1 MVDKNANASQE
12 VSLAARPGAGRGG
25 QYMDSDQRLS
35 SEERAPETLVPD
47 QEVARLVARLNTALM
62 LRSILIASRP
72 FGGDIVLMTVA
83 WAIWVANV
91 AHIDHPHQQMD
102 RYLGLDAD
110 VPNDLRRPIS
120 VLALANSLNLPYE
133 TTRRH
138 VKRLQRA
145 GICERR
151 RAGVIILQ
159 SALNSADDHAG
170 MLSTVAN
177 VRRLC
182 RDLRRL
188 LPEATRLQKDLP
200 ELI

>member
-1 MVDKNANASQE
+1 
-12 VSLAARPGAGRGG
+12 
-25 QYMDSDQRLS
+25 MDSDQRLS

-72 FGGDIVLMTVA
+72 FGGDILLMTVA

-91 AHIDHPHQQMD
+91 AHIDYPHQQMD